1 VLTESVK
8 DHEAIR
14 NGQPRKT
21 CNTGQKKQNGD
32 PPKKTTHNTEYQ
44 KVEQHCSQQ
53 KQGG

>member
-14 NGQPRKT
+14 NGQPRNT

-32 PPKKTTHNTEYQ
+32 PQKNTHNTEYQ
-44 KVEQHCSQQ
+44 NDEQHCSQQ
-53 KQGG
+53 KQSG